1 MANDSKDS
9 ILKNTGLITLC
20 TLGSRVT
27 GLLRTWAM
35 AFALGNTL
43 LTSAYQIA
51 YNMPSMIYEL
61 AASGLLATAF
71 LPLYLLQKE
80 KKGNGE
86 AYKFASNILTLTIVL
101 LGILALACSVFS
113 PLVIE
118 TQTFTVGQGDSKTLA
133 IFFFRIFAIQI
144 LFYGVGAV
152 ITGILNAERTYLMP
166 SLAPVMNN
174 IVVTVVMFGF
184 VPLCAVVAGYW
195 HFAGRA
201 VPVRHPDSRI
211 GEAGFPLPSSHQS
224 A

>member
-1 MANDSKDS
+1 MGDGVCSGQHIAH
-9 ILKNTGLITLC
+9 
-20 TLGSRVT
+20 LGVSNRIQYAFHD
-27 GLLRTWAM
+27 LRAGS
-35 AFALGNTL
+35 FG
-43 LTSAYQIA
+43 SACH
-51 YNMPSMIYEL
+51 SV
-61 AASGLLATAF
+61 

-118 TQTFTVGQGDSKTLA
+118 TQTFTVGQGELEDPR

-184 VPLCAVVAGYW
+184 VPLSSWNEEFALCAGYR
-195 HFAGRA
+195 HLAGRV
-201 VPVRHPDSRI
+201 VPVRHSDPCI
-211 GEAGFPLPSSHQS
+211 GEAGFPHIILTSICVIP
-224 A
+224 

>member
-152 ITGILNAERTYLMP
+152 ITGILNAERT
-166 SLAPVMNN
+166 
-174 IVVTVVMFGF
+174 
-184 VPLCAVVAGYW
+184 
-195 HFAGRA
+195 
-201 VPVRHPDSRI
+201 
-211 GEAGFPLPSSHQS
+211 
-224 A
+224 

>member
-133 IFFFRIFAIQI
+133 IFFFRIFAFYIQGCKA
-144 LFYGVGAV
+144 LKV
-152 ITGILNAERTYLMP
+152 
-166 SLAPVMNN
+166 N
-174 IVVTVVMFGF
+174 IVSRRLENVFFSRNFSLCGF
-184 VPLCAVVAGYW
+184 LNTI
-195 HFAGRA
+195 
-201 VPVRHPDSRI
+201 RH
-211 GEAGFPLPSSHQS
+211 L
-224 A
+224 